1 MELIKKYFNL
11 KKEKIYT
18 IDEIFKLCYKG
29 NFVAYT
35 VGTTEEIIHYYKGY
49 FYYNNGIIL
58 NNDMTN
64 FYYEHPEIEW
74 YIKYYKEEV
83 NEYILEKLHTKL
95 KKYYISFKDDL
106 FTQCINNNYYP
117 LKLKIKDYINNIKEI
132 IRNKI
137 GGF

>member
-58 NNDMTN
+58 DNEMTN
-64 FYYEHPEIEW
+64 FYYEHP
-74 YIKYYKEEV
+74 YIK
-83 NEYILEKLHTKL
+83 
-95 KKYYISFKDDL
+95 FKDLAMRFMDI
-106 FTQCINNNYYP
+106 INVS
-117 LKLKIKDYINNIKEI
+117 IMI
-132 IRNKI
+132 II
-137 GGF
+137 H